1 VGSGWVQLS
10 PLVVCWV
17 GLGQSADELGWIR
30 SHKMDPR
37 TTLKSICHKKIHL
50 SDRAWFASSARMRPF
65 PTRVTRSVVFALGV
79 QLNCAETDEPIKV
92 PLGGDTA
99 GPKEPTVIVLGGGC
113 RSAQAKGHFQPFLC
127 SVRVPERTTQLIRFV
142 CLFTSYASPLIPFL
156 HFSSLISSLTYL
168 FL

>member
-17 GLGQSADELGWIR
+17 GLGQSADELGRIR

-79 QLNCAETDEPIKV
+79 QLNCAETAEPIKV

-99 GPKEPTVIVLGGGC
+99 GPKEPTVMYWVGAADLLK
-113 RSAQAKGHFQPFLC
+113 RKGTF
-127 SVRVPERTTQLIRFV
+127 S
-142 CLFTSYASPLIPFL
+142 LFCAP
-156 HFSSLISSLTYL
+156 
-168 FL
+168 